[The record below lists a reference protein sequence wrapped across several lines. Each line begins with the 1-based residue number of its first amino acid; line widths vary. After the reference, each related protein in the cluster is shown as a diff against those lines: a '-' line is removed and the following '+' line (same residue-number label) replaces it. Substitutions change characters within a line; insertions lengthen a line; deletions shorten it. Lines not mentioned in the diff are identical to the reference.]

1 MDMPSD
7 PTVSLDL
14 EASVSCS
21 SRLTGSPR
29 LFLTSIERLVMEEDA
44 SIDVIA
50 RLVCYSWWWL
60 FALIGSA
67 DLASYQTDH
76 PAAEEA
82 GNRSY

>member
-1 MDMPSD
+1 
-7 PTVSLDL
+7 
-14 EASVSCS
+14 
-21 SRLTGSPR
+21 
-29 LFLTSIERLVMEEDA
+29 VMEEDA